1 MKIKINNKETEVNAT
16 TLSELAAELSL
27 PEKGVA
33 VAVNNRMVT
42 RADWNQTEV
51 KEGDNNVLVIGGGD
65 TGSDNIV
72 VIKAVCG
79 G

>member
-1 MKIKINNKETEVNAT
+1 MNIKINNQETEVKAAS
-16 TLSELAAELSL
+16 LQELATEISL

-42 RADWNQTEV
+42 RADWNQTAIND
-51 KEGDNNVLVIGGGD
+51 G
-65 TGSDNIV
+65 DNIV

>member
-51 KEGDNNVLVIGGGD
+51 KED
-65 TGSDNIV
+65 DNIV

>member
-1 MKIKINNKETEVNAT
+1 MKIKFNKKETEVNAT

-51 KEGDNNVLVIGGGD
+51 KEGDN
-65 TGSDNIV
+65 IV

>member
-1 MKIKINNKETEVNAT
+1 MNIKINNKKTEVKAT
-16 TLSELAAELSL
+16 SLQELATEISL

-42 RADWNQTEV
+42 RADWNHTAIND
-51 KEGDNNVLVIGGGD
+51 G
-65 TGSDNIV
+65 DNIV

>member
-1 MKIKINNKETEVNAT
+1 MNIKINNKETEVKAT
-16 TLSELAAELSL
+16 SLQELATEISL

-33 VAVNNRMVT
+33 VAVNNHMVT
-42 RADWNQTEV
+42 RADWNQTAIND
-51 KEGDNNVLVIGGGD
+51 G
-65 TGSDNIV
+65 DNIV

>member
-1 MKIKINNKETEVNAT
+1 MNIKINNKETEVKAT
-16 TLSELAAELSL
+16 SLQELATEIAL

-42 RADWNQTEV
+42 RADWNQTAIND
-51 KEGDNNVLVIGGGD
+51 G
-65 TGSDNIV
+65 DNIV

>member
-1 MKIKINNKETEVNAT
+1 MNIKINNKETEVKAT
-16 TLSELAAELSL
+16 SLQELATEISL

-42 RADWNQTEV
+42 RADWNQTAIND
-51 KEGDNNVLVIGGGD
+51 G
-65 TGSDNIV
+65 DNIV

>member
-1 MKIKINNKETEVNAT
+1 MNIKINNKETEVKAT
-16 TLSELAAELSL
+16 SLQELATEISL

-42 RADWNQTEV
+42 RADWNQTAIN
-51 KEGDNNVLVIGGGD
+51 EG
-65 TGSDNIV
+65 DNIV

>member
-1 MKIKINNKETEVNAT
+1 MNIKINNKETEVKAT
-16 TLSELAAELSL
+16 SQQELATEISL

-42 RADWNQTEV
+42 RADWNHTAIND
-51 KEGDNNVLVIGGGD
+51 G
-65 TGSDNIV
+65 DNIV

>member
-1 MKIKINNKETEVNAT
+1 MNIKINNKETEVKAAS
-16 TLSELAAELSL
+16 LQELATEISL

-42 RADWNQTEV
+42 RADWNHTAIND
-51 KEGDNNVLVIGGGD
+51 G
-65 TGSDNIV
+65 DNIV
-72 VIKAVCG
+72 IIKAVCG

>member
-1 MKIKINNKETEVNAT
+1 MNIKINNKEMEVKAT
-16 TLSELAAELSL
+16 SLQELATEISL

-42 RADWNQTEV
+42 RADWNHTAIND
-51 KEGDNNVLVIGGGD
+51 G
-65 TGSDNIV
+65 DNIV

>member
-16 TLSELAAELSL
+16 TLSELTAELSL

-51 KEGDNNVLVIGGGD
+51 KEGDN
-65 TGSDNIV
+65 IV

>member
-27 PEKGVA
+27 PQKGVA

-42 RADWNQTEV
+42 RANWNQTEV
-51 KEGDNNVLVIGGGD
+51 KEG
-65 TGSDNIV
+65 DNIV

>member
-1 MKIKINNKETEVNAT
+1 MNIKINNKETEVNAT

-42 RADWNQTEV
+42 RTDWNQTAIH
-51 KEGDNNVLVIGGGD
+51 EG
-65 TGSDNIV
+65 DNIV

>member
-16 TLSELAAELSL
+16 ILSELAAELSL

-51 KEGDNNVLVIGGGD
+51 KEGDN
-65 TGSDNIV
+65 IV

>member
-1 MKIKINNKETEVNAT
+1 MKVNINNKSTDVNAT
-16 TLSELAAELSL
+16 SLQELATELSL
-27 PEKGVA
+27 PENGVA

-42 RADWNQTEV
+42 RAEWNQTAINE
-51 KEGDNNVLVIGGGD
+51 N
-65 TGSDNIV
+65 DNIV

>member
-1 MKIKINNKETEVNAT
+1 MNIKINNKETKVKAT
-16 TLSELAAELSL
+16 SLQELATEISL

-42 RADWNQTEV
+42 RADWNHTAIND
-51 KEGDNNVLVIGGGD
+51 G
-65 TGSDNIV
+65 DNIV

>member
-1 MKIKINNKETEVNAT
+1 MNIKINNKETEVEAT
-16 TLSELAAELSL
+16 SLQELATEISL

-42 RADWNQTEV
+42 RADWNHTAIND
-51 KEGDNNVLVIGGGD
+51 G
-65 TGSDNIV
+65 DNIV

>member
-1 MKIKINNKETEVNAT
+1 MNIKINNKETEVNAT

-42 RADWNQTEV
+42 RTDWNHTAIH
-51 KEGDNNVLVIGGGD
+51 EG
-65 TGSDNIV
+65 DNIV